1 MKEAFIT
8 KRFNAAS
15 QRLIVTINEILADY
29 AEAGYDL
36 SLRQLYYQPVSRNI
50 VENTEKSYK
59 NVGKLV
65 SDARLAGLVDW
76 DMIRDRGRVTVGNS
90 HWTSP
95 ADIVKSAAYSFR
107 IDRWKNQKNYIEVM
121 VEKQALEG
129 VLIPVCKDHDVRFT
143 ANKGY
148 TSSSAARDTSI
159 RFNDAMSEGKE
170 VHVIYLGDHDPSGID
185 MSRDVDDRLRLFTYG
200 VGVTVHRIALN
211 MDQVKTFNPP
221 PNPAKITDSR
231 ASGYIKKFGKKSW
244 ELDAIEPKKLAQL
257 VIDKINS
264 LTDPKKWDA
273 SHKIQE
279 AGRNEL
285 HKFADSYDE
294 NNGKGKGK
302 RKK

>member
-15 QRLIVTINEILADY
+15 QKLIVVINEILANY
-29 AEAGYDL
+29 AIAGYDI
-36 SLRQLYYQPVSRNI
+36 SLRQLYYQLVSRNI

-59 NVGKLV
+59 NIGKLV

-90 HWTSP
+90 HWDSP
-95 ADIVKSAAYSFR
+95 ADIVRSAANSFR
-107 IDRWKNQKNYIEVM
+107 ICRWENQKNYIEVM

-129 VLIPVCKDHDVRFT
+129 VLIPVCRDHDVRFM

-159 RFNDAMSEGKE
+159 RFNDAMSAGKE

-221 PNPAKITDSR
+221 PQSGENNRFPRFRIHQEIRQKVMGVRRYRAEKARSTFDRQNQFVDRSEKMGSVRQDPRGGPER
-231 ASGYIKKFGKKSW
+231 ASQVRR
-244 ELDAIEPKKLAQL
+244 QL
-257 VIDKINS
+257 R
-264 LTDPKKWDA
+264 
-273 SHKIQE
+273 Q
-279 AGRNEL
+279 RQ
-285 HKFADSYDE
+285 
-294 NNGKGKGK
+294 
-302 RKK
+302 R